1 MKRSLPLV
9 AIFILFSAAAFG
21 VDRPTAQKLAREI
34 LRADGFWDIAAT
46 TGFFDHHGPPRQLPF
61 DALQQCGVRGAM
73 LGIGTLTEVII
84 ARSLTDYSR
93 EEVPAETN
101 LFRHVFH
108 GAALIQRQLWEFDA
122 AYQAAQKDPR
132 LKIITTAADL
142 EQAFR
147 GQQVAVLLGLDTG
160 ACINEDL
167 AALRMYQRL
176 GLRKLALVH
185 APGTSWADSLY
196 GKGPGDKLGLSKFGQ
211 EVVKECNRLGV
222 LVDVSHC
229 SDKTF
234 WDTIAVATKPLIA
247 THSGARAISKINR
260 NLTDEMLR
268 ALAAKGGMI
277 GVCGL
282 FDEEESRLAQESMR
296 SPNMIAVSV
305 FLAEK
310 YHDQYQLAAA
320 VTDPRQQL
328 EARKQLRLDRSRE
341 YSFMPMPEK
350 NALHARILVDHLD
363 HIIKIVGIDHVG
375 IGTDTNMTQAGYPD
389 LIEEIVTALVQRN
402 YTREQ
407 IQKILRGNFVRF
419 FKSVTAGTP
428 SQ

>member
-1 MKRSLPLV
+1 MKCFMLPV
-9 AIFILFSAAAFG
+9 AMFAVLSGSVFG
-21 VDRPTAQKLAREI
+21 LDQETARKQAREI
-34 LRADGFWDIAAT
+34 LRDDGFWDIAAT

-61 DALQQCGVRGAM
+61 DALQQGGVRGAM
-73 LGIGTLTEVII
+73 LGIGTLTEIII
-84 ARSLTDYSR
+84 ARSPIGYNL
-93 EEVPAETN
+93 EEVPAGTN
-101 LFRHVFH
+101 LFRHVFQ

-122 AYQAAQKDPR
+122 AYQAAQKDSR
-132 LKIITTAADL
+132 LKIILTAAEL
-142 EQAFR
+142 EQSFR
-147 GQQVAVLLGLDTG
+147 GDQVGILLGLDTG

-196 GKGPGDKLGLSKFGQ
+196 GKGADGRLGLSAFGREAVQ
-211 EVVKECNRLGV
+211 ECNRLGV

-296 SPNMIAVSV
+296 SPNAVAVSV

-310 YHDQYQLAAA
+310 YPDQYQLAAA
-320 VTDPRQQL
+320 VTDPRQQM
-328 EARKQLRLDRSRE
+328 EARKELRLDRSRE

-350 NALHARILVDHLD
+350 NALHARILIDHLD

-375 IGTDTNMTQAGYPD
+375 IGTDTNMAQAGYPD

-407 IQKILRGNFVRF
+407 IQKILGGNFVRF